1 MTMNIHA
8 GFINTASFLLLCS
21 ILAGCQ
27 TPSLVGMKNSLTL
40 KSDAPAK
47 VENAPLREA
56 RQPIPVSG
64 TVVVQDGDN
73 LYSVA
78 TRYQVTPQSII
89 RDNDLVAPYKLDSG
103 QVLRI
108 KPSKMHVVTIA
119 DTLFSLSQRYAVSQF
134 ELARLN
140 QLSEPY
146 SLFVGQVLLLPE
158 TLDLSILQ
166 VDGLKPDKVTTSI
179 NSTPSAKHVLQS
191 KKQPVKS
198 FVAPSLGHAGFTWP
212 LEGEVTTEFGPAER
226 GVHHDGVKIS
236 APFGTLVTTSA
247 PGTVAFVGEELK
259 RFGTLVL
266 VKHEGGYIT
275 AYAHLD
281 ELSVKEGD
289 VLGNGTVI
297 GQVGTT
303 GYVETPQLHFE
314 IRKSRTP
321 VNPRDLIS

>member
-1 MTMNIHA
+1 MTMHIHA
-8 GFINTASFLLLCS
+8 DFIKAAAFVLLGS
-21 ILAGCQ
+21 IVAGCQ
-27 TPSLVGMKNSLTL
+27 SPSLVGAKNVLTL
-40 KSDAPAK
+40 KSDIPAN

-56 RQPIPVSG
+56 RRTIPVSG

-73 LYSVA
+73 LYRIA

-89 RDNDLVAPYKLDSG
+89 RDNDLVAPYNLYSG
-103 QVLRI
+103 QVLRV
-108 KPSKMHVVTIA
+108 KPSKTHVVKIA

-146 SLFVGQVLLLPE
+146 ALTVGQVLLLPE
-158 TLDLSILQ
+158 TLDLSVLQ
-166 VDGLKPDKVTTSI
+166 IDGLVPDKVTT
-179 NSTPSAKHVLQS
+179 TATAAPSSAPVLQS
-191 KKQPVKS
+191 KKQLLKT
-198 FVAPSLGHAGFTWP
+198 FVAPSLGKSGFTWP

-247 PGTVAFVGEELK
+247 PGTVAFVGTELK

-281 ELSVKEGD
+281 VLSVKEGD
-289 VLGNGTVI
+289 VLSDGMVI

-303 GYVETPQLHFE
+303 GYVDTPQLHFE

-321 VNPRDLIS
+321 INPRELIS